1 MTRDEIKSFLD
12 YGDYVK
18 IARIVGTDRKYV
30 YQVLTNPN
38 KGQRGKGKLVLEE
51 AEKLALRNILEGKSS
66 DHENNSQDT
75 I

>member
-18 IARIVGTDRKYV
+18 IARIVSTDRKYV

-51 AEKLALRNILEGKSS
+51 AEKLALRNIKEGKSS
-66 DHENNSQDT
+66 EDKIQTSCK
-75 I
+75 